1 MKVLFFGQLREKVG
15 IPAIDVLE
23 TPNNIE
29 GLLKV
34 LKSKGDNWR
43 QAFDDNDVLIAVNQ
57 TMCDTS
63 KILSSNDEVAFF
75 PPVTGG

>member
-1 MKVLFFGQLREKVG
+1 MKVVFFGKLREQVG
-15 IPAIDVLE
+15 TSVIDVIE
-23 TPNNIE
+23 TPENIE

-57 TMCDTS
+57 TLCDS
-63 KILSSNDEVAFF
+63 SQMLSFNDEVAFF

>member
-1 MKVLFFGQLREKVG
+1 MKVVFFGKLREQVG
-15 IPAIDVLE
+15 TSVIDVIE
-23 TPNNIE
+23 TPENIE

-57 TMCDTS
+57 T
-63 KILSSNDEVAFF
+63 
-75 PPVTGG
+75 